1 MGVEGNDYTQEALL
15 PGGPLQLFYKVW
27 KENGCHPRV
36 VHILQHGYE
45 IILKDPIELA
55 RHPTIHSGYANQ
67 QKQNFL
73 LECVQQM
80 LQKKAVIPVRMSA
93 TLGFHSRLFLVP
105 KPGKKWRPVIDLS
118 VLNSHLT
125 VPTFKMET
133 AEVIRNSICKGEWV
147 VSVDLTD
154 AYFHIPIHQRSQSLL
169 RFHVGGRSFQFKALP
184 FGIATAP
191 LEFTRVVK
199 EVKLMLQNRG
209 IRIHQYLDDWL
220 LRAPTQQ
227 ICMEQSKQLV
237 EFVQELGWVINFKK
251 SELTPTQKFDFL
263 GYRFDLVKGEV
274 LPTEKKWQIL
284 KNAIEDLDNSV
295 TTTPRILMSFLAA
308 LEKTV
313 PMGRLHMRPFQWYLK
328 THWKYPQS
336 LDKIIPCS
344 QILKKTSHMV
354 ERSKKCFDR
363 VSPTCRGAQ
372 SPVVYRCF
380 GQGLGSTFG
389 RPDSQ
394 WTVVRHRD
402 KFAYKHSGTKSSVS
416 SNKVFS
422 NPFFEQESLGGLRQF
437 NSGGLPQQTGGD
449 SFTRNVSHVMAS
461 HGFLSSQSNFA
472 EGSTH
477 SGLSQCDSRQPLT
490 QGQGHTDRMVSSSQN
505 FSKDL
510 PNLAQTNDR
519 LVCHQNEQQATP
531 ICVSSPRSKCNGG
544 RCIEHLLGGNGRL
557 CLLSNSSNSQSSP
570 KDEVLCMSNDCSGPR
585 VARDELVLGSHRP
598 VHKTST
604 VSSTLGVASEATIQ
618 SKIPSKPS
626 LSQSSCLAS
635 GLETKSPQKFSSTV
649 AERIKAP
656 QRFSSRRVYE
666 SRWSI
671 FESWGKEKQVEFE
684 QPSIST
690 IADFLIHLFNEKNL
704 KPTTIAGN
712 RTAIADHLGPAGNDI
727 SHSFELNRL
736 IASFHRDRP
745 VKDRGVPSW
754 DLSLVL
760 LALTKSPF
768 EPLKDAPLKLLTFKT
783 VFLMTLASGRRR
795 GEVHAWTFKSLKH
808 KAGWKEVTVA
818 PSSVFLSKNQL
829 ASDGP
834 NVVQPV
840 VIPALKPILDSS
852 LSQDMTLCPVRSL
865 RYYVDKTKDIRDG
878 KHLLFVSFKNGFS
891 GDIQRATISSWIKQT
906 VILAY
911 QESDLETQKLS
922 RVKAHDVR
930 SMAASLAFKGG
941 VSLDQILG
949 ACFWKS
955 HTTFTNFYLKDVSW
969 KSKEGAEYSLGSVV
983 SAQHIVHL

>member
-1 MGVEGNDYTQEALL
+1 M
-15 PGGPLQLFYKVW
+15 
-27 KENGCHPRV
+27 
-36 VHILQHGYE
+36 
-45 IILKDPIELA
+45 
-55 RHPTIHSGYANQ
+55 
-67 QKQNFL
+67 
-73 LECVQQM
+73 
-80 LQKKAVIPVRMSA
+80 
-93 TLGFHSRLFLVP
+93 
-105 KPGKKWRPVIDLS
+105 
-118 VLNSHLT
+118 
-125 VPTFKMET
+125 
-133 AEVIRNSICKGEWV
+133 
-147 VSVDLTD
+147 
-154 AYFHIPIHQRSQSLL
+154 
-169 RFHVGGRSFQFKALP
+169 
-184 FGIATAP
+184 
-191 LEFTRVVK
+191 
-199 EVKLMLQNRG
+199 
-209 IRIHQYLDDWL
+209 
-220 LRAPTQQ
+220 
-227 ICMEQSKQLV
+227 
-237 EFVQELGWVINFKK
+237 
-251 SELTPTQKFDFL
+251 
-263 GYRFDLVKGEV
+263 
-274 LPTEKKWQIL
+274 
-284 KNAIEDLDNSV
+284 
-295 TTTPRILMSFLAA
+295 
-308 LEKTV
+308 
-313 PMGRLHMRPFQWYLK
+313 
-328 THWKYPQS
+328 
-336 LDKIIPCS
+336 
-344 QILKKTSHMV
+344 
-354 ERSKKCFDR
+354 
-363 VSPTCRGAQ
+363 
-372 SPVVYRCF
+372 
-380 GQGLGSTFG
+380 
-389 RPDSQ
+389 
-394 WTVVRHRD
+394 
-402 KFAYKHSGTKSSVS
+402 
-416 SNKVFS
+416 
-422 NPFFEQESLGGLRQF
+422 
-437 NSGGLPQQTGGD
+437 
-449 SFTRNVSHVMAS
+449 
-461 HGFLSSQSNFA
+461 
-472 EGSTH
+472 
-477 SGLSQCDSRQPLT
+477 
-490 QGQGHTDRMVSSSQN
+490 
-505 FSKDL
+505 
-510 PNLAQTNDR
+510 
-519 LVCHQNEQQATP
+519 
-531 ICVSSPRSKCNGG
+531 
-544 RCIEHLLGGNGRL
+544 
-557 CLLSNSSNSQSSP
+557 
-570 KDEVLCMSNDCSGPR
+570 
-585 VARDELVLGSHRP
+585 
-598 VHKTST
+598 
-604 VSSTLGVASEATIQ
+604 ASEATIQ

-704 KPTTIAGN
+704 KPTTIAGY

>member
-1 MGVEGNDYTQEALL
+1 MERKRLSSQSCTHSTTRLRDHFERSNRIGSTSHNSQWLCQSTKTKLPVGMCTANVTEKSSDSGKNVCNSGISQQVISSTKAGEKMAPSNRSQCSQQSFNSSNIQNGNRRGDKKLHLQRGVGSFCRSYR
-15 PGGPLQLFYKVW
+15 
-27 KENGCHPRV
+27 RV
-36 VHILQHGYE
+36 FSHSYSPKISKPTSVSCRGAFVPVQSTTL
-45 IILKDPIELA
+45 
-55 RHPTIHSGYANQ
+55 RHCDGSTRIHSCSQGGKADASKQGYSHPPVFRRLAFASSNTADLHGAVKTTGRIRAGTRLGDQ
-67 QKQNFL
+67 
-73 LECVQQM
+73 
-80 LQKKAVIPVRMSA
+80 LQKIRVNTNSKIRFPGLQVRPGQGRGFAYRKKMANFEKCHRRSGQQCHNNSQDPNVFHRDPGISREDSPNGQVA
-93 TLGFHSRLFLVP
+93 YETLP
-105 KPGKKWRPVIDLS
+105 M
-118 VLNSHLT
+118 VLEN
-125 VPTFKMET
+125 
-133 AEVIRNSICKGEWV
+133 
-147 VSVDLTD
+147 
-154 AYFHIPIHQRSQSLL
+154 
-169 RFHVGGRSFQFKALP
+169 
-184 FGIATAP
+184 P
-191 LEFTRVVK
+191 LEVSPIIGQDHP
-199 EVKLMLQNRG
+199 ML
-209 IRIHQYLDDWL
+209 
-220 LRAPTQQ
+220 
-227 ICMEQSKQLV
+227 S
-237 EFVQELGWVINFKK
+237 NF
-251 SELTPTQKFDFL
+251 E
-263 GYRFDLVKGEV
+263 
-274 LPTEKKWQIL
+274 
-284 KNAIEDLDNSV
+284 
-295 TTTPRILMSFLAA
+295 
-308 LEKTV
+308 
-313 PMGRLHMRPFQWYLK
+313 
-328 THWKYPQS
+328 
-336 LDKIIPCS
+336 
-344 QILKKTSHMV
+344 KTSHMV

-394 WTVVRHRD
+394 WTVVGHRD

-422 NPFFEQESLGGLRQF
+422 NPSFEQESLGGLRQF

-449 SFTRNVSHVMAS
+449 SFTGNVSHVMAS

-704 KPTTIAGN
+704 KPTTIAGY

-840 VIPALKPILDSS
+840 VIPALKPILDSC

>member
-1 MGVEGNDYTQEALL
+1 M
-15 PGGPLQLFYKVW
+15 
-27 KENGCHPRV
+27 
-36 VHILQHGYE
+36 
-45 IILKDPIELA
+45 
-55 RHPTIHSGYANQ
+55 
-67 QKQNFL
+67 
-73 LECVQQM
+73 
-80 LQKKAVIPVRMSA
+80 
-93 TLGFHSRLFLVP
+93 
-105 KPGKKWRPVIDLS
+105 
-118 VLNSHLT
+118 
-125 VPTFKMET
+125 
-133 AEVIRNSICKGEWV
+133 IRNSICKGEWV

-295 TTTPRILMSFLAA
+295 TTTPRILMSFIGILAA

-344 QILKKTSHMV
+344 QILKKHLIWWKDPKNVLTGSPLHAEEHNLLLFTDASV
-354 ERSKKCFDR
+354 KGWGAHLGDLTVSGLWSDRETNLHINILELKAVFLAIRSFQTHLLNKR
-363 VSPTCRGAQ
+363 VLVASDNSA
-372 SPVVYRCF
+372 V
-380 GQGLGSTFG
+380 
-389 RPDSQ
+389 
-394 WTVVRHRD
+394 
-402 KFAYKHSGTKSSVS
+402 AYL
-416 SNKVFS
+416 NK
-422 NPFFEQESLGGLRQF
+422 Q
-437 NSGGLPQQTGGD
+437 GGD

-477 SGLSQCDSRQPLT
+477 TGLSQCDSRQPLT

-531 ICVSSPRSKCNGG
+531 ICVSSPRSKCNSG

-557 CLLSNSSNSQSSP
+557 CLLSNSSNSQGSP
-570 KDEVLCMSNDCSGPR
+570 KDEVLCMSNDCGGPR

-598 VHKTST
+598 FHKTST

-690 IADFLIHLFNEKNL
+690 IADILIHLFNEKNL
-704 KPTTIAGN
+704 KPTTIAGY